1 MFSEPQVKALSSKLS
16 AKHVRTR
23 QHSGLT
29 LSYIEGWHTI
39 AEANRIFGYD
49 AWDRQTMAVKCVW
62 EGMKGNRSACSY
74 IARVRVRVRAG
85 DAEICRE
92 GCGSGHGVGLTPGEA
107 HESAIK
113 EAETDAMKRALST
126 FGNPFGLA
134 LYDKEQQN
142 VRGRRKKQPRSAPNG
157 KDRPITW
164 LMLSSEGE
172 YISAHED
179 PVDYCKAMRQLLEA
193 ISTRQRLRDFWQRNL
208 VTLAML
214 RRNLPDL
221 KTGKGEHYAEILTS
235 LYKQQMRV
243 VWEEAKTDARRTREL
258 AGRSE
263 AREVRDQGPRGPQE
277 NGQLSSAPEKAPEG
291 LNDRVPETKHF
302 QPSERQGAS
311 GAELVRQSHR
321 NGVLLEA
328 SPAIG
333 ADVSPKGGAKILA
346 KEDDA
351 NGAPGHI
358 DKSKLPISAPRRI
371 RDKEHL
377 RYVASQPCIICGRS
391 PGHAHH
397 LRFAQPRALGRK
409 VSDEWTVP
417 LCSTHHRALHSVGD
431 EKQWWREKGID
442 PIAHAVRLWWDTR
455 HGGVEH
461 LSQMAEAGSGIVF
474 AGRNGSPAAGKQ
486 IGPSAQTTRR
496 MKGGVISVPP
506 TVR

>member
-1 MFSEPQVKALSSKLS
+1 
-16 AKHVRTR
+16 VRTR

-29 LSYIEGWHTI
+29 LSYIEGWHVI

-92 GCGSGHGVGLTPGEA
+92 GCGSGHGLGLTPGEA

-142 VRGRRKKQPRSAPNG
+142 VRGGRKKQPRPTPNG
-157 KDRPITW
+157 KDRAITW
-164 LMLSSEGE
+164 LVLSSEGE
-172 YISAHED
+172 YISAHDD

-193 ISTRQRLRDFWQRNL
+193 ISTRDRLRSFWQRNL

-221 KTGKGEHYAEILTS
+221 KTQTGEHYADILTN

-243 VWEEAKTDARRTREL
+243 IWEEAKAKADARRSREL
-258 AGRSE
+258 ARHNERPNGLDEE
-263 AREVRDQGPRGPQE
+263 ALKAEKI
-277 NGQLSSAPEKAPEG
+277 GQPSSAQEKSPEGRRDEAPEGRRDKAPEG
-291 LNDRVPETKHF
+291 KSYHSD
-302 QPSERQGAS
+302 ERQATKKDQVDRREYGNGGRPNAPTANNAAGKS
-311 GAELVRQSHR
+311 GLSVENRMKRQTR
-321 NGVLLEA
+321 NGQ
-328 SPAIG
+328 
-333 ADVSPKGGAKILA
+333 
-346 KEDDA
+346 
-351 NGAPGHI
+351 I
-358 DKSKLPISAPRRI
+358 DKTNLPINTPRRI
-371 RDKEHL
+371 RNKEHL

-391 PGHAHH
+391 PAQAHH

-417 LCSTHHRALHSVGD
+417 LCLTHHRALHSVGN
-431 EKQWWREKGID
+431 EKPWWTEKGID

-455 HGGVEH
+455 HGGIEH
-461 LSQMAEAGSGIVF
+461 PNRMAEARSSDV
-474 AGRNGSPAAGKQ
+474 
-486 IGPSAQTTRR
+486 SAT
-496 MKGGVISVPP
+496 S
-506 TVR
+506 

>member
-1 MFSEPQVKALSSKLS
+1 MFTEPQVKALSSKLS

-29 LSYIEGWHTI
+29 LSYIEGWHAI

-49 AWDRQTMAVKCVW
+49 AWDRQTMAVRCVW

-85 DAEICRE
+85 DSEICRE

-142 VRGRRKKQPRSAPNG
+142 VRGRKRRQSQNG
-157 KDRPITW
+157 KHQAVTW
-164 LMLSSEGE
+164 LVLSSEGE

-193 ISTRQRLRDFWQRNL
+193 ISTRERLRAFWQRNL
-208 VTLAML
+208 VTVAML
-214 RRNLPDL
+214 RHNLPDL
-221 KTGKGEHYAEILTS
+221 KSERGEHYAEILTS
-235 LYKQQMRV
+235 LYQQQLRL
-243 VWEEAKTDARRTREL
+243 VWEETKADQRRARESAMEGGKANGRGQKGQEQRHHDGVPGTQGPKQL
-258 AGRSE
+258 PSGQHQGSAGRS
-263 AREVRDQGPRGPQE
+263 
-277 NGQLSSAPEKAPEG
+277 PEPSESKLA
-291 LNDRVPETKHF
+291 
-302 QPSERQGAS
+302 QPSQPLDDGVGQAECDGHGNDPPAELLPTE
-311 GAELVRQSHR
+311 GAER
-321 NGVLLEA
+321 NSKQRAVNA
-328 SPAIG
+328 SKAAAAG
-333 ADVSPKGGAKILA
+333 TNA
-346 KEDDA
+346 
-351 NGAPGHI
+351 GHV
-358 DKSKLPISAPRRI
+358 DKASLPISTPRRI

-377 RYVASQPCIICGRS
+377 RYVASMPCIICGRA
-391 PGHAHH
+391 PAQAHH

-409 VSDEWTVP
+409 VSDEWTVS

-431 EKQWWREKGID
+431 EKQWWRDKGID

-455 HGGVEH
+455 HGEVVK
-461 LSQMAEAGSGIVF
+461 S
-474 AGRNGSPAAGKQ
+474 
-486 IGPSAQTTRR
+486 
-496 MKGGVISVPP
+496 
-506 TVR
+506 

>member
-16 AKHVRTR
+16 AKYVRTR

-39 AEANRIFGYD
+39 AEANWIFGYD

-85 DAEICRE
+85 EAEICRE

-142 VRGRRKKQPRSAPNG
+142 VRGRRKRQPRSASNG
-157 KDRPITW
+157 KDSPITW
-164 LMLSSEGE
+164 LVLSSEGE
-172 YISAHED
+172 YLSTHED

-193 ISTRQRLRDFWQRNL
+193 ISTRERLRSFWQRNL
-208 VTLAML
+208 VTIAML

-221 KTGKGEHYAEILTS
+221 KTDKGEHYAEILTS
-235 LYKQQMRV
+235 LYKQQMRI
-243 VWEEAKTDARRTREL
+243 VWEEAKAYERRAREL
-258 AGRSE
+258 AGQTE
-263 AREVRDQGPRGPQE
+263 ARKELDKGPLRAQKTMQPA
-277 NGQLSSAPEKAPEG
+277 SAPEESSKGRRDKATEMKPTYPDELQAARKG
-291 LNDRVPETKHF
+291 QLESRAYGNGGGPNATTAIVADENGGVIVENRTGRHAGND
-302 QPSERQGAS
+302 AS
-311 GAELVRQSHR
+311 GQ
-321 NGVLLEA
+321 
-328 SPAIG
+328 
-333 ADVSPKGGAKILA
+333 
-346 KEDDA
+346 
-351 NGAPGHI
+351 I
-358 DKSKLPISAPRRI
+358 DKTNLLISTPRRV

-417 LCSTHHRALHSVGD
+417 LCVTHHRAVHGVGN
-431 EKQWWREKGID
+431 EKQWWTEKGID
-442 PIAHAVRLWWDTR
+442 PIARAVRLWWDTK
-455 HGGVEH
+455 HGGIDHENKTAA
-461 LSQMAEAGSGIVF
+461 AESGVVF
-474 AGRNGSPAAGKQ
+474 DGRDGPKEGTKQ
-486 IGPSAQTTRR
+486 VNPS
-496 MKGGVISVPP
+496 G
-506 TVR
+506 